1 MPSPETRRTVRV
13 DLGNVTRKRGAPVLI
28 ELITRPSGPSVGGSP
43 AAQPMTGGVGRGG
56 SSVSNPDNWGGALS
70 RGGGDGRSDLR
81 LPAMLIGAGIVVVVI
96 AAIMGYQLGQ
106 KKERQD
112 VAERNAAGSGPSQPG
127 TGATVPPLGPGVVDP
142 LNGGASDPNSAMG
155 GGVIKSPPLAPVPAP
170 ADAGLQDGWNYL
182 VVATLR
188 RSEAETAARY
198 LADEGIPVQ
207 LVAAERG
214 GVDRG
219 GSGANNG
226 LWQLWVL
233 RGVPSGEYSQRR
245 SEREA
250 LETKVKMLGR
260 TWKAQNRKAPTD
272 FASTYWVRYK
282 A

>member
-1 MPSPETRRTVRV
+1 M
-13 DLGNVTRKRGAPVLI
+13 
-28 ELITRPSGPSVGGSP
+28 SGG
-43 AAQPMTGGVGRGG
+43 TGRGG

-112 VAERNAAGSGPSQPG
+112 VAERNAAGSGPAQPG
-127 TGATVPPLGPGVVDP
+127 SGAIAPPPGPGVVDP
-142 LNGGASDPNSAMG
+142 LNGGAGDPNAAIG
-155 GGVIKSPPLAPVPAP
+155 GGVIKPAPLAPVPAP
-170 ADAGLQDGWNYL
+170 ADLTLQDGWNYL
-182 VVATLR
+182 VVASLR
-188 RSEAETAARY
+188 RSEAVEAATY
-198 LADEGIPVQ
+198 LKDNGIPVQ

-219 GSGANNG
+219 AGGANNG

-250 LETKVKMLGR
+250 LETKVKLLGR

-272 FASTYWVRYK
+272 FASTFWVRYK